1 MVRRDPAEIQALL
14 DESKATIAT
23 LQRLTARLEAF
34 TDQLE
39 SDIERQEGGE
49 NDESSGSSR

>member
-1 MVRRDPAEIQALL
+1 MVRRDPAAIQELL

-23 LQRLTARLEAF
+23 LLRLTTRLEAF

-49 NDESSGSSR
+49 NDDGSGSSR

>member
-1 MVRRDPAEIQALL
+1 MVRRDPAAIQELL

-23 LQRLTARLEAF
+23 LLRLTTRLEAF

-49 NDESSGSSR
+49 SVEPGSSR